1 MTTLG
6 SQQAQELV
14 FLRLD
19 FNRLAQEV
27 VSIRQ
32 AMRRLEQWQDTM
44 DMTLKSTS
52 ENN

>member
-1 MTTLG
+1 MPTLG
-6 SQQAQELV
+6 NQQAQELV

-32 AMRRLEQWQDTM
+32 AMRRLEVWQDTM
-44 DMTLKSTS
+44 DMTLKNMS
-52 ENN
+52 EHN